1 MSFASAFTDDM
12 CVLSS
17 QFMYSC
23 AELPFQEPVV
33 AVYESTNDAR
43 DSGYASEDVESELS
57 NEESHFY
64 QGLLETSILQQ
75 LDLESLMSK
84 DFFGSP
90 LFQEALE
97 AYIDY
102 KMEEDYDW

>member
-1 MSFASAFTDDM
+1 
-12 CVLSS
+12 
-17 QFMYSC
+17 MYSC

-43 DSGYASEDVESELS
+43 DSGYTSEDVESELS
-57 NEESHFY
+57 NEEYHFY
-64 QGLLETSILQQ
+64 EGLLETPVIQQ
-75 LDLESLMSK
+75 LDLESLTSEDVQSSE
-84 DFFGSP
+84 DFFGSS

-97 AYIDY
+97 EYIDY